1 MKNECRCK
9 GKVGRQSRIE
19 IKDKRM
25 REVENKR
32 DREADIESQEKIGE
46 RKREMEQQRRPV
58 LIGR

>member
-9 GKVGRQSRIE
+9 GKVERQSRIE

-25 REVENKR
+25 REVDNKR

-46 RKREMEQQRRPV
+46 RKREMEQQRPV

>member
-9 GKVGRQSRIE
+9 GKVERQSRIE

-25 REVENKR
+25 REVDNKR
-32 DREADIESQEKIGE
+32 DREADIVSQEKIGE
-46 RKREMEQQRRPV
+46 RKREMEQQRPV

>member
-9 GKVGRQSRIE
+9 GKVERQSRIE

-46 RKREMEQQRRPV
+46 RKREMEQQRPV